1 MRSRMVM
8 AMGAILFVAACG
20 GTADTTTTAA
30 AGGTTV
36 PESEDATTVVE
47 TTTTTVAVETEASDD
62 PCALVTPEIVA
73 AVFGGASASGEPGIA
88 RNCPFILVDGL
99 APSVE
104 VFHYGPS
111 SQWDGVKSG
120 YEENRG
126 GVTEVPGIGEE
137 AFHPN
142 DVGPYEIVVRSGD
155 VIFAV
160 AVQSGPGGPDVEAV
174 ILELA
179 GAIAGR

>member
-1 MRSRMVM
+1 MVM

-47 TTTTTVAVETEASDD
+47 STTTTVAVETETSGD
-62 PCALVTPEIVA
+62 PCALVTSEVVA

-88 RNCPFILVDGL
+88 RNCSFILVDGP